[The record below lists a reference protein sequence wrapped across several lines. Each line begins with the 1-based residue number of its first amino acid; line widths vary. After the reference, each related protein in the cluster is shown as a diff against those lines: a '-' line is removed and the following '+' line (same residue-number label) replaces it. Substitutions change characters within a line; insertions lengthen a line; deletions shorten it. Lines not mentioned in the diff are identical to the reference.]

1 MKYERLS
8 NIIKSG
14 NITIPLYILKDYK
27 KFDIDL
33 ETFIFLMYLSGKGNN
48 NIFDIKRISEEFY
61 CDVKTIMI
69 YLSILQ
75 DKKLIEIKVIPND
88 KNIIEEYINL
98 DLFYEK
104 MTNNLVEEINKEQEE
119 KKEDNEDIFRT
130 MENELGKP
138 LSQIEVEIVKA
149 WKETGYTDELIKEA
163 LRESV
168 MNGVAGLRYM
178 DKILYE
184 WNKKGIKTKEDVE
197 KNRREFRS
205 KESKKKEKVDVFDYD
220 WMDEDE

>member
-1 MKYERLS
+1 
-8 NIIKSG
+8 
-14 NITIPLYILKDYK
+14 
-27 KFDIDL
+27 
-33 ETFIFLMYLSGKGNN
+33 MYLIEKGNN
-48 NIFDIKRISEEFY
+48 NIFDINKISEEFY
-61 CDVKTIMI
+61 CDIKTIMI

-138 LSQIEVEIVKA
+138 LSQIEAEIVKA